1 MKLNVINQV
10 GMGFY
15 REPWLTHF
23 DYRETWILTQ
33 NTIVSRDFGFWK
45 RDWHI
50 SPNVKRDLEKILS
63 WRRYHTPPPPARK
76 YCIYYLLNCD
86 TMTCLTKALALQM
99 YIGSYEDRTQYI

>member
-33 NTIVSRDFGFWK
+33 NTIVSRDFGF
-45 RDWHI
+45 
-50 SPNVKRDLEKILS
+50 SPNVKRDLEKNTI
-63 WRRYHTPPPPARK
+63 
-76 YCIYYLLNCD
+76 
-86 TMTCLTKALALQM
+86 MT
-99 YIGSYEDRTQYI
+99 S